1 MTSATICKN
10 YRYNGKI
17 IMVKL
22 VLFVFCLN
30 WLQELYYLVNFIS
43 PQLKGE
49 KGEGNNNI
57 YMI

>member
-1 MTSATICKN
+1 
-10 YRYNGKI
+10 
-17 IMVKL
+17 MVKL